1 MKGKMNYTRIKI
13 YKRLYIKKSLLAKL
27 IDKKSWGNLF
37 QNKKVKD
44 FKNIK
49 NVLMVNSVKE
59 ISKYKNHKRVMSI
72 RK

>member
-1 MKGKMNYTRIKI
+1 MNYTRIKI

-49 NVLMVNSVKE
+49 NVLMVNIVKE